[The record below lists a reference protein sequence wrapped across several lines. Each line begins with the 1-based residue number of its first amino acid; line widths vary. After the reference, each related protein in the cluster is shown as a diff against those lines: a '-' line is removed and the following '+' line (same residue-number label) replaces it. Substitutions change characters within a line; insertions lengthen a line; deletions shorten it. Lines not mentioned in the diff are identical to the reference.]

1 MLVTPWVIDEG
12 PWDNPFHKAMY
23 KVMEHPV
30 SQPLHRGRIFGK
42 GLGRKP
48 SLYFPK
54 SKEDRAKR
62 KKQEGTN
69 VKTRLAKMPDIINN
83 VVTKTVMALLPHL
96 ITAYMKWVDTGKIG
110 PSPLTSLTKSNSLNI
125 LELVQ
130 KNARVVESPPTAS
143 NPSVGRDDDSP
154 AFIAPRSNPSIICMP
169 VLGPSTLAE
178 LDAITVN
185 KRHNPQ
191 QVTCSLPCMCFLTPY
206 ICFRRRTKWDAP
218 SS

>member
-62 KKQEGTN
+62 KKQERTN
-69 VKTRLAKMPDIINN
+69 VKTQLGKMPDIIND
-83 VVTKTVMALLPHL
+83 VVTKTVVALLLHL
-96 ITAYMKWVDTGKIG
+96 ITAYMKWVDRGKIG
-110 PSPLTSLTKSNSLNI
+110 PSPLTSLIDSNSLNI
-125 LELVQ
+125 SKLVQ
-130 KNARVVESPPTAS
+130 KNARVVVCYSVMAPEKELLAVMWICSRQSLCVVNDQPVG
-143 NPSVGRDDDSP
+143 NP
-154 AFIAPRSNPSIICMP
+154 
-169 VLGPSTLAE
+169 
-178 LDAITVN
+178 
-185 KRHNPQ
+185 KRK
-191 QVTCSLPCMCFLTPY
+191 V
-206 ICFRRRTKWDAP
+206 
-218 SS
+218 